1 MARLF
6 NYPAI
11 ETQLKHLC
19 ESFITKNVKY
29 LSPTGNSE
37 LSDILLNKFM
47 SFMCL
52 NNEVKTR
59 KSFNC
64 QILCHQPI
72 DDVASGVL
80 KLFFE
85 QVESLLQSAY
95 DTAKPIDKEASIDK
109 IIIKI
114 NGDCDSGSHFI
125 VFCITISKE
134 TNDDQTSCKI

>member
-6 NYPAI
+6 NYPAV

-19 ESFITKNVKY
+19 ESFITKNIKY

-64 QILCHQPI
+64 RILCQQPI
-72 DDVASGVL
+72 DDVANGVL

-95 DTAKPIDKEASIDK
+95 DTAKSIDKETPLDK
-109 IIIKI
+109 ISIKI
-114 NGDCDSGSHFI
+114 NGDCNDGSHFI
-125 VFCITISKE
+125 EFCITISKE
-134 TNDDQTSCKI
+134 TNNG